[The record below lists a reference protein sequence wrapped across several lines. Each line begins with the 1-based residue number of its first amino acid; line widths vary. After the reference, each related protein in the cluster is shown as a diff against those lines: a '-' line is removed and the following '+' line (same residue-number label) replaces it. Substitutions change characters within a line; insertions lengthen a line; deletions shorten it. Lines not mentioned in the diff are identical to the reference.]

1 MRIPGSGPPHE
12 VFRSIDHLAAV
23 TKGTMLRVLAVQDW
37 LTSDLPI
44 IDVRSPGEF
53 TRGHI
58 PGARNLALFSDEERA
73 VVGTIY
79 KQQGRDPAVLEGLR
93 IVGPKLPSIV
103 EDARQVAPDGRI
115 RVHCWR
121 GGERSGSV
129 AWLLD
134 KAGFHEVLTL
144 KLGYKGFR
152 AHVQSALA
160 SPPPLK
166 VLGGYTGTGK
176 TGTLKVLAALGEQT
190 LDLEAL
196 ARHKGSAFG
205 ALGEDPQP
213 TTEQFENSLWHAIRR
228 CDGSRPIWVEDESM
242 MIGRVC
248 IPQGFFV
255 GMRTA
260 TLYFADMSIDERAD
274 RLVIEYGRFPTA
286 RLAEAVMRI
295 GKRLGPQ
302 HCKAAL
308 AALDAGDLKRVA
320 LITLHYYD
328 KSYRYGAAQRD
339 PKRIITLPTAAA
351 DLPGLAARLIALP

>member
-1 MRIPGSGPPHE
+1 MRIPGACSLRV
-12 VFRSIDHLAAV
+12 VFGSIDLLAAV
-23 TKGTMLRVLAVQDW
+23 TKGTMLRALAVQDW
-37 LTSDLPI
+37 LASDLPI

-93 IVGPKLPSIV
+93 IVGPKLASIV
-103 EDARQVAPDGRI
+103 EQARTVAPDGRV

-134 KAGFHEVLTL
+134 KAGFDEVVTL
-144 KLGYKGFR
+144 KQGYKGFR
-152 AHVQSALA
+152 AHVQAALA

-176 TGTLKVLAALGEQT
+176 TGTLKELAVLGEQT

-205 ALGEDPQP
+205 GLGEDPQP
-213 TTEQFENSLWHAIRR
+213 TTEQFENLLWNAIRR
-228 CDGSRPIWVEDESM
+228 CDGSRPVWVEDESM

-260 TLYFADMSIDERAD
+260 TLYFADMSVDERAD
-274 RLVIEYGRFPTA
+274 RLVVEYGRFHTA
-286 RLAEAVMRI
+286 RLAEAIMRI

-308 AALDAGDLKRVA
+308 AALDVGDLKRVA

-328 KSYRYGAAQRD
+328 KSYLYGASQRD
-339 PKRIITLPTAAA
+339 PKRIITLPTTAA
-351 DLPGLAARLIALP
+351 DLPGLAARLISLP